1 MRSLAD
7 RMKSGI
13 TAPEK
18 NKFDAAEGAMAAGNL
33 LLTPVAQ
40 LLPVAT
46 QEEVVPA
53 TSPRYQPKTA
63 VGARAVIR
71 ENFSFP
77 HHPATASSLRS
88 CASVLRAGASCS
100 TAANCCGQAWQR
112 SASSQTLRSRLSVIR
127 CPRSRQD
134 APRSRNQLAEKPL
147 GLINP
152 GDRESITFFIVTDY
166 FQRLVFHIFIFL

>member
-1 MRSLAD
+1 MDAPTPIGTRGAKVVMSAFPLEPSRSVHH
-7 RMKSGI
+7 
-13 TAPEK
+13 
-18 NKFDAAEGAMAAGNL
+18 EGYYGRHRLGQAG
-33 LLTPVAQ
+33 
-40 LLPVAT
+40 
-46 QEEVVPA
+46 VP
-53 TSPRYQPKTA
+53 
-63 VGARAVIR
+63 ARAVIR